1 MNPEKAILSD
11 AKTLAR
17 KSPRW
22 LSSLLLL
29 SLCFALGSWVYRSNA
44 RKLPDQRSL
53 IISQLSTEQLRA
65 KQVSADEQEMAAEYE
80 RKAQALRS
88 KNQNQTQPYLKDLE
102 ACLDDY
108 LRRLPDPC
116 DPSRF
121 IPSLSLAG
129 LKLSPAPSQP
139 TDSPER

>member
-1 MNPEKAILSD
+1 MSIDQTIYND
-11 AKTLAR
+11 AKKVAR

-22 LSSLLLL
+22 FSYLLVL
-29 SLCFALGSWVYRSNA
+29 SLCFALGSWAYRSNA
-44 RKLPDQRSL
+44 QKVPDQRSL

-80 RKAQALRS
+80 LKAQVLRS
-88 KNQNQTQPYLKDLE
+88 KNQNETQPYLHGLE

-121 IPSLSLAG
+121 IPSL
-129 LKLSPAPSQP
+129 LSQVKPLPASTSTSSP
-139 TDSPER
+139 TL